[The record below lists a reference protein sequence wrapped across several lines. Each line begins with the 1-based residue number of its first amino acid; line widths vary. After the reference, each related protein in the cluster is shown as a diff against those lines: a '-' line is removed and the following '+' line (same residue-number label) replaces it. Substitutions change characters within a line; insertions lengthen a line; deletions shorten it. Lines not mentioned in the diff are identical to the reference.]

1 MTMGHL
7 KFYISSENVKFLPV
21 IRSSYE
27 GGEGSIVY
35 GKTTFVNLLWN
46 YFPLVS
52 RRYSHGTQFPSQ
64 HIYSTVEV
72 LLKFAEK
79 NNNKSQQTSN
89 NGIFTPSAFGR
100 KIVFRISYAFSRFV

>member
-27 GGEGSIVY
+27 GGEGCIVY

-72 LLKFAEK
+72 LLKLQK
-79 NNNKSQQTSN
+79 KIIINPNKLRIMEFLRHQ
-89 NGIFTPSAFGR
+89 PSVV
-100 KIVFRISYAFSRFV
+100 K

>member
-72 LLKFAEK
+72 LLKLQK
-79 NNNKSQQTSN
+79 KIIINPNKLRIMEFLRHQ
-89 NGIFTPSAFGR
+89 PSVV
-100 KIVFRISYAFSRFV
+100 K